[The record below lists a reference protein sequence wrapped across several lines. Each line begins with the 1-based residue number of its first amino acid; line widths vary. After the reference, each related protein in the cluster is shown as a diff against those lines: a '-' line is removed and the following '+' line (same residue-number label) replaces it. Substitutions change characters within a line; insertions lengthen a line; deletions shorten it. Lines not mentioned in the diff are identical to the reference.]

1 MGSPILGFNVYIL
14 TSDGVTFGQSYTFC
28 NGGSASVIST
38 RSCSIPVATL
48 RSSPFNLP
56 WGTTVKATVVAYN
69 SYGDSVNSTI
79 GFGSGST
86 PIIVTVPDAPIN
98 LAENIGTRGAT

>member
-1 MGSPILGFNVYIL
+1 MGSAILGYNIYIL
-14 TSDGVTFGQSYTFC
+14 TSDGVTFGQSYTYC
-28 NGGSASVIST
+28 NGGSASVILA
-38 RSCSIPVATL
+38 RSCSIPVAIL

-56 WGTTVKATVVAYN
+56 WGATVKATVVAYN
-69 SYGDSVNSTI
+69 VYGNSITSPI

-98 LAENIGTRGAT
+98 LAENIGT